1 LTQSK
6 IAPWYLPVDEMGAVT
21 KVQHFL
27 TLVQKQ
33 FSSCRDSTVSMLE
46 KTLSPPGSPQNLFQ
60 SKTPGMAAIVRPRTL

>member
-1 LTQSK
+1 MLVL
-6 IAPWYLPVDEMGAVT
+6 IPVDEMGAST
-21 KVQHFL
+21 KVQHFF

-46 KTLSPPGSPQNLFQ
+46 KTLSPGSPQNLFR